1 MLYKKYHRNFVKQF
15 RIGTRFEFKWANGE
29 RQIKRNPICKG
40 NIIIVYWG
48 EDSDYD
54 LCLMYAD
61 GTLAD
66 DVEVL

>member
-15 RIGTRFEFKWANGE
+15 RIGTRFEFTWASGE

-48 EDSDYD
+48 ESVDYD